1 MGYKEAL
8 KNEILK
14 DTMEFIASVSVSGTI
29 NKDKENENKLVI
41 TNKEGCVVQEVY
53 TKGPQRVTLIK
64 NIFPGVVANN
74 EGLFYKGPLNVKTI
88 KKDKNEH
95 KLMGAFLISKD
106 TVVVDSFKG
115 S

>member
-14 DTMEFIASVSVSGTI
+14 DTMEFITSVSVSGTI
-29 NKDKENENKLVI
+29 NKENENKLVI
-41 TNKEGCVVQEVY
+41 TNKEGCVIQEVY
-53 TKGPQRVTLIK
+53 TRGLQRVTLIK
-64 NIFPGVVANN
+64 NIFPGVVVNN
-74 EGLFYKGPLNVKTI
+74 EGLFYKGPLNVKII
-88 KKDKNEH
+88 KKDKNKH
-95 KLMGAFLISKD
+95 KLMGAFLINKD

>member
-29 NKDKENENKLVI
+29 NQVNENKLVI
-41 TNKEGCVVQEVY
+41 TNKEGCIIQEVY
-53 TKGPQRVTLIK
+53 TRGTQRISLIK
-64 NIFPGVVANN
+64 NIFPGVVINN
-74 EGLFYKGPLNVKTI
+74 EGLFYKGPLNVKII
-88 KKDKNEH
+88 KKDKTEH
-95 KLMGAFLISKD
+95 KLMGTFLINKN
-106 TVVVDSFKG
+106 TVVIDNFKG